1 MPTWQLL
8 VDDFYEHMKKEQELL
23 DLSYKE
29 SVRQKRERKKK
40 EKKKKKNKWEWW
52 EDFMPFYS
60 QWYWTTNW
68 LNEKCKAWYH
78 GPRIKW
84 MFLERWEK
92 KQIAREKKRKKK
104 K

>member
-1 MPTWQLL
+1 MPTWPLL

-40 EKKKKKNKWEWW
+40 EKEKKE
-52 EDFMPFYS
+52 EHVL
-60 QWYWTTNW
+60 QWYWDFDW
-68 LNEKCKAWYH
+68 LGKKCKNIYF
-78 GPRIKW
+78 GPK
-84 MFLERWEK
+84 LEWTK
-92 KQIAREKKRKKK
+92 LFKRKKK

>member
-1 MPTWQLL
+1 M
-8 VDDFYEHMKKEQELL
+8 VDDFYSHMKKEQELL

-40 EKKKKKNKWEWW
+40 EKKKKKKRRWEG
-52 EDFMPFYS
+52 FMPFYS
-60 QWYWTTNW
+60 QWYWMYDW
-68 LNEKCKAWYH
+68 LGNKCKAWYH

-84 MFLERWEK
+84 MFLERWES

>member
-1 MPTWQLL
+1 MRKWPRL

-40 EKKKKKNKWEWW
+40 EKQKKKWEW
-52 EDFMPFYS
+52 EDFMPFYL
-60 QWYWTTNW
+60 QWYWMHDW
-68 LNEKCKAWYH
+68 LGNKCKAWYH
-78 GPRIKW
+78 GPRIDW
-84 MFLERWEK
+84 MFLVKDK
-92 KQIAREKKRKKK
+92 KKKRKKK

>member
-1 MPTWQLL
+1 M
-8 VDDFYEHMKKEQELL
+8 VDDFYDHMKKEQELL
-23 DLSYKE
+23 DMSYKE

-40 EKKKKKNKWEWW
+40 EKIKKEKRW

-60 QWYWTTNW
+60 QWYWTKDW
-68 LNEKCKAWYH
+68 LGEKFKALYH

-84 MFLERWEK
+84 IFLERWEK
-92 KQIAREKKRKKK
+92 KRKKK